1 MANPIDKILTRPDR
15 LAQNSTAADDGWRA
29 FSCTGLG
36 ESSYVDLHSML
47 DFSARKGTPAW
58 SLKTLT

>member
-1 MANPIDKILTRPDR
+1 MANHINKGLTCPDR

-36 ESSYVDLHSML
+36 ESGLC
-47 DFSARKGTPAW
+47 
-58 SLKTLT
+58 

>member
-1 MANPIDKILTRPDR
+1 MTNSMDKNLTRPDR

-36 ESSYVDLHSML
+36 ESSL
-47 DFSARKGTPAW
+47 F
-58 SLKTLT
+58 